1 VGPAD
6 GWWRTAARYGLSNP
20 VLARAARRCFDL
32 AEEVLAGGPDAD
44 LLGVVRA
51 YRHRWVDRAR
61 CPADDVLA
69 AWNRNAHYPQEDEFA
84 CTT

>member
-1 VGPAD
+1 
-6 GWWRTAARYGLSNP
+6 RYGLSNP

-32 AEEVLAGGPDAD
+32 AEAHLAGGPDAE
-44 LLGVVRA
+44 LIPVVQA
-51 YRHRWVDRAR
+51 YRARWVDRGL

-69 AWNRNAHYPQEDEFA
+69 AWSRNTPYPREDEYA